1 MNLKLLFFACLFLS
15 LPFISAGQNN
25 QEHRSVVIKTKEVF
39 CKIELALDSKK
50 TRLLKD
56 RFYFSYY
63 NHKIYKSRFGAS
75 TFGHFLHGRY
85 EDFYLDN
92 KAIKEIGHF
101 KHGLKE
107 GIWKSW
113 YADGQLKQIHHWRRG
128 VKHGRFELFDPAGQ
142 LSKKGNY
149 RHGKLH
155 GKIREFKNGAVV
167 RTIKYQKGAVKQRKK
182 KKMKKEKKSKEK
194 SS

>member
-1 MNLKLLFFACLFLS
+1 MNLKLLFSTCFFFT
-15 LPFISAGQNN
+15 LPFLGAGQSNL
-25 QEHRSVVIKTKEVF
+25 EHRSVVIKTKEVF
-39 CKIELALDSKK
+39 RKIELAIDAKK

-75 TFGHFLHGRY
+75 TFGHLLHGRY

-92 KAIKEIGHF
+92 KAIKKIGYF

-113 YADGQLKQIHHWRRG
+113 YSNGQLKAIHHWRRG
-128 VKHGRFELFDPAGQ
+128 IKHGHFELFDADGQ
-142 LSKKGNY
+142 LSQAGSY
-149 RHGKLH
+149 RRGSLH
-155 GKIREFKNGAVV
+155 GKVNEFKNGNII
-167 RTIKYQKGAVKQRKK
+167 RTIKYKRGKVQEPKK
-182 KKMKKEKKSKEK
+182 KKEKEKEPKEK
-194 SS
+194 S